1 MGSAK
6 AHQLTRKGKSV
17 AILYVGIDL
26 AKNVFAIDGRSQVL
40 LAPSLEGI
48 EASARRL
55 GWPSEDFDHFIH
67 PGVELSYG
75 ECLFHVWCS
84 DWV

>member
-1 MGSAK
+1 M
-6 AHQLTRKGKSV
+6 

-40 LAPSLEGI
+40 HAPSLEGI

-55 GWPSEDFDHFIH
+55 GWPSEDPHHFIH
-67 PGVELSYG
+67 PGVKFGYG
-75 ECLFHVWCS
+75 AYLFHVW
-84 DWV
+84 